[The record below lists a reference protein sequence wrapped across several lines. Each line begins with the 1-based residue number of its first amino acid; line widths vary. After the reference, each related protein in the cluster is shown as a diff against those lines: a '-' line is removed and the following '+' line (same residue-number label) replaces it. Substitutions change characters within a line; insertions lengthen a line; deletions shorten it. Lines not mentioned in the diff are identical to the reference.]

1 MSPDPERPDPDA
13 LLAAL
18 TRGERSGD
26 RGRLKIFFGFSPGVG
41 KTFAMLQGARR
52 LRAEGVDVVAGL
64 VETHGRE
71 ETARLLDGI
80 EVLPRL
86 EVPYRGHV
94 LREFDLDAAIAR
106 RPALLLVDELAH
118 TNVPGLRH
126 EKRWQDIFDVLA
138 SGIDVHTTLNVQHVE
153 GVVDLVE
160 EATGIRVRE
169 TVPDTV
175 LDRAD
180 EIELIDLPPDELLE
194 RLRDGKI
201 YLPEVARQAVERFFK
216 RSNLLQ
222 LRELALV
229 RMAQRVGSDVEQ
241 TRRISLRRPGGV
253 AERVVVGVGAG
264 PGSIR
269 AIRDAA
275 RIATGLRAEW
285 TAVTVRQPFARPPRV
300 GEAATLEDN
309 LRLAESLG
317 GGVARVVGS
326 SVAAGLLEEAR
337 RVAATRIVVGRPRRA
352 GWRLFREPV
361 LDRLVRTSGPIDV
374 MVAGSPGTD
383 APPVT
388 EQAAPEDWIDVSLRT
403 ALPVA
408 AVVAAA
414 LALGRW
420 LRPLVDDHD
429 MAVVALL
436 IVVAA
441 ALRFGRA
448 AGILAVVLSALGIDL
463 LFLHPEFELAIA
475 DTKEVFSLAVLLSV
489 GVVVAELVMRI
500 RSQRE
505 RAIADERRLARLLEL
520 SRRLASSA
528 TATDAATALA
538 ATAADVTGA
547 GVEVRLADAAG
558 ELSVAAR
565 AGVVEHAAADAG
577 VMLWCH
583 EFGAPA
589 GHGMDTL
596 PGARISCLPIRVAGR
611 GLGVVSIGCS
621 PPRDLTRDELELV
634 TSACRQAA
642 DRLAML
648 PPTDAARPGGGG
660 AGVDPPDLSRPGS

>member
-1 MSPDPERPDPDA
+1 MSREPGRPDPDA
-13 LLAAL
+13 LLAAVN
-18 TRGERSGD
+18 REERPAN
-26 RGRLKIFFGFSPGVG
+26 RGRFKIFFGFSPGVG
-41 KTFAMLQGARR
+41 KTFAMLEAARR
-52 LRAEGVDVVAGL
+52 LRADGADVVAGI

-94 LREFDLDAAIAR
+94 LREFDLDGAIAR

-118 TNVPGLRH
+118 TNAPGLRH
-126 EKRWQDIFDVLA
+126 EKRWQDILDVLA

-169 TVPDTV
+169 TVPDTL

-180 EIELIDLPPDELLE
+180 EIELIDLPPDELLA

-216 RSNLLQ
+216 RANLLQ

-229 RMAQRVGSDVEQ
+229 RMAQRVGSDVEE
-241 TRRISLRRPGGV
+241 TRRASPGRAAGV
-253 AERVVVGVGAG
+253 AERVVVGVDSGR
-264 PGSIR
+264 GSTR

-285 TAVTVRQPFARPPRV
+285 TAVTVRRPFARPPRV
-300 GEAATLEDN
+300 ADAAALEEN

-317 GGVARVVGS
+317 GRIARVVGP
-326 SVAAGLLEEAR
+326 SVSAALLDEAR
-337 RVAATRIVVGRPRRA
+337 RLSATRIVVGRPRRS
-352 GWRLFREPV
+352 GWRRLLHEPV
-361 LDRLVRTSGPIDV
+361 LERLVQASGPIDV
-374 MVAGSPGTD
+374 VVAGSPAAD
-383 APPVT
+383 AK
-388 EQAAPEDWIDVSLRT
+388 AAPEPPAAADSIDASLRT
-403 ALPVA
+403 VVPVA
-408 AVVAAA
+408 AVVAGA

-420 LRPLVDDHD
+420 MRPLVDDHD
-429 MAVVALL
+429 MAVVSLL

-475 DTKEVFSLAVLLSV
+475 DTKEVISLAVLLSV
-489 GVVVAELVMRI
+489 GVVVAELVMRM

-520 SRRLASSA
+520 SRRLAASA
-528 TATDAATALA
+528 DGDDAAAALA
-538 ATAADVTGA
+538 ATAADVTAA
-547 GVEVRLADAAG
+547 GVEVRLAGPTG
-558 ELSVAAR
+558 ELRIAGR

-577 VMLWCH
+577 VTLWCH
-583 EFGAPA
+583 EFGQPA
-589 GHGMDTL
+589 GRGMSTL
-596 PGARISCLPIRVAGR
+596 PGARISCLPIREAGR
-611 GLGVVSIGCS
+611 SLGVLVIGCV

-634 TSACRQAA
+634 VAACRQAA
-642 DRLAML
+642 ARLAML
-648 PPTDAARPGGGG
+648 DAAGGGG
-660 AGVDPPDLSRPGS
+660 PCEATP